1 MNEKGISLVQLRQ
14 RKTRQ
19 TAALFLAPVI
29 ILLVVFIAYP
39 IIDTFITSGYQWNGI
54 SADKKMVGL
63 ANWAKLIK
71 DTKFWIAFKNNVII
85 MILSIIIQIPLGLAM
100 ATFLDFGGKKLTIFK
115 VIWFI
120 PMLMSSVA
128 IGFLFTY
135 ALATNGG
142 IVSTISGWF
151 GGGNID
157 LLGNPKLALLTVILI
172 IAWQF
177 TPFYMVYFMAGYTNI
192 PYDVFE
198 AARIDGATRGQYFW
212 KIALPLLIPSIK
224 SAAILSMVGSLKYF
238 DLIYVMTGGG
248 PGTATELMATYMYK
262 ESFKN
267 FNMGY
272 GSAIAGGMF
281 ILITMVSMITMKL
294 INGKQ
299 EDYGMDS
306 YKKSRRKSIIAWVIA
321 FVLAIGAA
329 IVSFTP
335 FIFMVLNSFKEKF
348 EMLTKGVFQLPDQ
361 LNWSNYTEVLTGGF
375 ANYFKNSVI
384 VLAISLIL
392 LLFISA
398 CASYPLARFKF
409 KMAQPIYAIIV
420 ACMSIPVHITLIPV
434 FKMSKSTGLYDT
446 IWSLIGPY
454 VAFAVPISVF
464 ILTSFMKEIPRE
476 IEESAEID
484 GCGKI
489 QMFFSMI
496 LPLSKPGMAT
506 LAIYNGVNMWN
517 EFSFVN
523 TLTQSAQNRTLPLA
537 IWEFQG
543 QYSMNTPMIM
553 AVLTLTL
560 LPMVIMFIIF
570 QDKLVKGM
578 TAGAVK
584 G

>member
-157 LLGNPKLALLTVILI
+157 LLGNPKLALITVILI

-248 PGTATELMATYMYK
+248 PGNATEGFGTLMMN
-262 ESFKN
+262 E
-267 FNMGY
+267 M
-272 GSAIAGGMF
+272 SAGRYAQSVAVNLVF
-281 ILITMVSMITMKL
+281 T
-294 INGKQ
+294 
-299 EDYGMDS
+299 
-306 YKKSRRKSIIAWVIA
+306 
-321 FVLAIGAA
+321 VLLV
-329 IVSFTP
+329 IVSVVYQKFSSRWET
-335 FIFMVLNSFKEKF
+335 VL
-348 EMLTKGVFQLPDQ
+348 
-361 LNWSNYTEVLTGGF
+361 
-375 ANYFKNSVI
+375 
-384 VLAISLIL
+384 
-392 LLFISA
+392 
-398 CASYPLARFKF
+398 
-409 KMAQPIYAIIV
+409 
-420 ACMSIPVHITLIPV
+420 
-434 FKMSKSTGLYDT
+434 
-446 IWSLIGPY
+446 
-454 VAFAVPISVF
+454 
-464 ILTSFMKEIPRE
+464 
-476 IEESAEID
+476 
-484 GCGKI
+484 
-489 QMFFSMI
+489 
-496 LPLSKPGMAT
+496 
-506 LAIYNGVNMWN
+506 
-517 EFSFVN
+517 
-523 TLTQSAQNRTLPLA
+523 
-537 IWEFQG
+537 
-543 QYSMNTPMIM
+543 
-553 AVLTLTL
+553 
-560 LPMVIMFIIF
+560 
-570 QDKLVKGM
+570 
-578 TAGAVK
+578 
-584 G
+584 

>member
-157 LLGNPKLALLTVILI
+157 LLGNPKLALITVILI

-198 AARIDGATRGQYFW
+198 AARIDGATSKQVFW
-212 KIALPLLIPSIK
+212 NVELPYLLPSV
-224 SAAILSMVGSLKYF
+224 SMVFILALKGGLTAF
-238 DLIYVMTGGG
+238 DQVFAMTGGG
-248 PGTATELMATYMYK
+248 PNNATTSLGLLVYNYA
-262 ESFKN
+262 FKN
-267 FNMGY
+267 NQFGY
-272 GSAIAGGMF
+272 ANAIAV
-281 ILITMVSMITMKL
+281 ILFFL
-294 INGKQ
+294 IVVI
-299 EDYGMDS
+299 
-306 YKKSRRKSIIAWVIA
+306 SIIQ
-321 FVLAIGAA
+321 LR
-329 IVSFTP
+329 VS
-335 FIFMVLNSFKEKF
+335 KKF
-348 EMLTKGVFQLPDQ
+348 E
-361 LNWSNYTEVLTGGF
+361 
-375 ANYFKNSVI
+375 I
-384 VLAISLIL
+384 
-392 LLFISA
+392 
-398 CASYPLARFKF
+398 
-409 KMAQPIYAIIV
+409 
-420 ACMSIPVHITLIPV
+420 
-434 FKMSKSTGLYDT
+434 
-446 IWSLIGPY
+446 
-454 VAFAVPISVF
+454 
-464 ILTSFMKEIPRE
+464 
-476 IEESAEID
+476 
-484 GCGKI
+484 
-489 QMFFSMI
+489 
-496 LPLSKPGMAT
+496 
-506 LAIYNGVNMWN
+506 
-517 EFSFVN
+517 
-523 TLTQSAQNRTLPLA
+523 
-537 IWEFQG
+537 
-543 QYSMNTPMIM
+543 
-553 AVLTLTL
+553 
-560 LPMVIMFIIF
+560 
-570 QDKLVKGM
+570 
-578 TAGAVK
+578 
-584 G
+584 

>member
-63 ANWAKLIK
+63 A
-71 DTKFWIAFKNNVII
+71 
-85 MILSIIIQIPLGLAM
+85 M

-128 IGFLFTY
+128 IGFFFTY

-151 GGGNID
+151 GGVNID
-157 LLGNPKLALLTVILI
+157 LLGNPKLALITVILI

-212 KIALPLLIPSIK
+212 KIALPLIK

-238 DLIYVMTGGG
+238 DLIYVMTDGG

-272 GSAIAGGMF
+272 GSAIAGG
-281 ILITMVSMITMKL
+281 
-294 INGKQ
+294 
-299 EDYGMDS
+299 
-306 YKKSRRKSIIAWVIA
+306 
-321 FVLAIGAA
+321 
-329 IVSFTP
+329 
-335 FIFMVLNSFKEKF
+335 
-348 EMLTKGVFQLPDQ
+348 
-361 LNWSNYTEVLTGGF
+361 
-375 ANYFKNSVI
+375 
-384 VLAISLIL
+384 
-392 LLFISA
+392 
-398 CASYPLARFKF
+398 
-409 KMAQPIYAIIV
+409 
-420 ACMSIPVHITLIPV
+420 
-434 FKMSKSTGLYDT
+434 
-446 IWSLIGPY
+446 
-454 VAFAVPISVF
+454 
-464 ILTSFMKEIPRE
+464 
-476 IEESAEID
+476 
-484 GCGKI
+484 
-489 QMFFSMI
+489 
-496 LPLSKPGMAT
+496 
-506 LAIYNGVNMWN
+506 
-517 EFSFVN
+517 
-523 TLTQSAQNRTLPLA
+523 
-537 IWEFQG
+537 
-543 QYSMNTPMIM
+543 
-553 AVLTLTL
+553 
-560 LPMVIMFIIF
+560 
-570 QDKLVKGM
+570 QDKNREEADCDM
-578 TAGAVK
+578 YFEA
-584 G
+584 

>member
-281 ILITMVSMITMKL
+281 ILIT
-294 INGKQ
+294 
-299 EDYGMDS
+299 
-306 YKKSRRKSIIAWVIA
+306 
-321 FVLAIGAA
+321 